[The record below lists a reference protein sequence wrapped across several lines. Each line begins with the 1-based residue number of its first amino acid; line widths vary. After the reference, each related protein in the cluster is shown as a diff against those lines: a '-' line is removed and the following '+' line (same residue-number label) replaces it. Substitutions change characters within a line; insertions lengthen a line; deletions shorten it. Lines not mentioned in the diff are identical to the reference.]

1 MREIKFRAWD
11 GKRMLTGECLY
22 WNGISFVSG
31 VWNFEEEYIPTENQV
46 AVEVMQFTGL
56 TDVNGVEIYE
66 GDIVQMYRHCDDLGS
81 HKKAQRMIYRSEGS
95 HSVYTGMINNIM
107 KVSYLFGSICL
118 NAADGSSGLTRNF
131 SSLARPGESMEVI
144 GNTHQNPELLEQ

>member
-1 MREIKFRAWD
+1 MREIKFKFWLKDDESMVDWFDAID
-11 GKRMLTGECLY
+11 SVGGIEYFML
-22 WNGISFVSG
+22 SD
-31 VWNFEEEYIPTENQV
+31 
-46 AVEVMQFTGL
+46 EVDRLQFTGL
-56 TDVNGVEIYE
+56 TDTNGVEIYE

>member
-1 MREIKFRAWD
+1 MKEIKFKFWLKDDESMVDWFDAID
-11 GKRMLTGECLY
+11 SVGGIEYFML
-22 WNGISFVSG
+22 SD
-31 VWNFEEEYIPTENQV
+31 
-46 AVEVMQFTGL
+46 EVDRLQFTGL
-56 TDVNGVEIYE
+56 TDTNGVEIYE